1 MLAKAYAA
9 FHGHIP
15 QESREPVSPDLSVRR
30 AAPRPIRWCT
40 CGVAWNGVD
49 CGIRRDVL
57 FRKSKRIP
65 EFEKEKFCCELY

>member
-40 CGVAWNGVD
+40 CGVACSMLWTVVYVGMFYLES
-49 CGIRRDVL
+49 RR
-57 FRKSKRIP
+57 
-65 EFEKEKFCCELY
+65 EFQSLKKKKILL